1 MEGETEEKGKK
12 TAKADCQACSGQR
25 PTCGPGTD
33 LRIQTQGVQVF
44 CVSELCFYV
53 NIVVSGYVLSKDIE
67 FIL

>member
-33 LRIQTQGVQVF
+33 LRIQTRGVQVF
-44 CVSELCFYV
+44 CFYV
-53 NIVVSGYVLSKDIE
+53 NIVVSEYVLFKNIE